1 METGDGPPSYS
12 ASRAEPSSATDAP
25 TDIVESRQSTDIV
38 ESLKYPEAERVD
50 SVRLEGGAERS
61 HTAPVAI
68 AAAET
73 AQPVRGQLVQGQ
85 PVQGQPVQGQV
96 QSPTTSDIQVPIPP
110 QSRAGDML
118 LVTTH
123 SGRQLEVTVPP
134 NAGAEVT
141 VTYARDGGAAQRAT
155 DEAIH
160 AQRIRTTQ
168 KEDRRRCC
176 ILAVGLTSGGVMVC
190 LGIVAGVI
198 ALIVYFIID
207 PLKEL
212 SECR

>member
-1 METGDGPPSYS
+1 
-12 ASRAEPSSATDAP
+12 
-25 TDIVESRQSTDIV
+25 
-38 ESLKYPEAERVD
+38 
-50 SVRLEGGAERS
+50 
-61 HTAPVAI
+61 
-68 AAAET
+68 
-73 AQPVRGQLVQGQ
+73 
-85 PVQGQPVQGQV
+85 
-96 QSPTTSDIQVPIPP
+96 
-110 QSRAGDML
+110 ML

-141 VTYARDGGAAQRAT
+141 VTYARDGGAAQSAT